1 METRR
6 QRGTVPLGRN
16 TRVIVNA
23 FSAVQNCGRKARETR
38 RQLFMRAR
46 MRANGAPVDV
56 CIRNISSRGMLLQA
70 SDPPPRG
77 TYVEIICP
85 FHTIVA
91 RVIWAKDRRFG
102 VQTRLPM
109 DVSAVVGDTA
119 PRAPKSP
126 SPAITLA
133 SWAGQR
139 PISDIQR
146 RLDRSRWLS
155 SALEFVF
162 FLVLSAAAAAFTA
175 NIIYQFLAET
185 FQTITRNL

>member
-1 METRR
+1 
-6 QRGTVPLGRN
+6 VPLGHN
-16 TRVIVNA
+16 TGVIVNA
-23 FSAVQNCGRKARETR
+23 FSAVQSSGLKARETR

-46 MRANGAPVDV
+46 MRAGGAPVDV

-70 SDPPPRG
+70 SAPPPRG

-91 RVIWAKDRRFG
+91 RVIWAQDRRFG

-119 PRAPKSP
+119 APRAPKSP

-133 SWAGQR
+133 SWAEQR

-146 RLDRSRWLS
+146 RLDRSRRLS
-155 SALEFVF
+155 SVMEFAF

-175 NIIYQFLAET
+175 NIVYEFLAGT
-185 FQTITRNL
+185 FQSITRHL

>member
-1 METRR
+1 
-6 QRGTVPLGRN
+6 VPLGHN
-16 TRVIVNA
+16 TGVIVNA
-23 FSAVQNCGRKARETR
+23 FSAVQSSGLKARETR

-46 MRANGAPVDV
+46 MRAGGAPVDV

-70 SDPPPRG
+70 SAPPPRG

-133 SWAGQR
+133 SWAEQR

-146 RLDRSRWLS
+146 RLDRSRRLS
-155 SALEFVF
+155 SVMEFAF
-162 FLVLSAAAAAFTA
+162 FLVLSAAAAVFTA
-175 NIIYQFLAET
+175 NILYEFLAGT
-185 FQTITRNL
+185 FQSITRHL